1 MSTIAVIAKI
11 TAQPGKRADVVA
23 GMTSILLAHVESEPG
38 TLVYTLLED
47 QADADVM
54 WVYEEYAD
62 QAALD
67 AHSSSEAMKALGGSI
82 GPFLAGRPEL
92 TFTNV
97 AGGKGR

>member
-1 MSTIAVIAKI
+1 MSSTIAVIAKI

-23 GMTSILLAHVESEPG
+23 GMASMLTHVDSEPG

-47 QADADVM
+47 QADADVI
-54 WVYEEYAD
+54 WVYEEYTD

-67 AHSSSEAMKALGGSI
+67 SHSTSDAMKALGGSI
-82 GPFLAGRPEL
+82 GPFLGGRPDIRISSI
-92 TFTNV
+92 